1 MEKPLQP
8 SIRVRHA
15 RASDRDAIF
24 ALAKDFAT
32 SFTVSR
38 IAFEVNFPRLVGRD
52 DVACLVV
59 EDEGGVH
66 GYCLAFDHPTFY
78 ANGRVTH
85 VEEVAVHV
93 DHRGKG
99 LGRMLMA
106 AVEIWA
112 LGRSSKVAGVATRR
126 AAAFYRALKYEQ
138 SATYFRK
145 VLQQV

>member
-1 MEKPLQP
+1 MQP

-15 RASDRDAIF
+15 RAADADAIF
-24 ALAKDFAT
+24 ELAKDLAT
-32 SFTVSR
+32 SFTISR
-38 IAFEVNFPRLVGRD
+38 SAFASNFPRLIGRD

-59 EDEGGVH
+59 EDKESVL

-85 VEEVAVHV
+85 VEEIAVHV
-93 DHRGKG
+93 DHRRKG

-112 LGRSSKVAGVATRR
+112 LGRSSRVAGLATRR
-126 AAAFYRALKYEQ
+126 AAAFYRALKYEE

-145 VLQQV
+145 VLQEI

>member
-1 MEKPLQP
+1 MQP

-15 RASDRDAIF
+15 RAADRDAIF
-24 ALAKDFAT
+24 ALAKDLAT

-38 IAFEVNFPRLVGRD
+38 AAFEANFPRLIGRD

-59 EDEGGVH
+59 EDKEVVL

-93 DHRGKG
+93 DHRRKG

-106 AVEIWA
+106 AIEIWA
-112 LGRSSKVAGVATRR
+112 LGRSSKVAGLATRR
-126 AAAFYRALKYEQ
+126 ASAFYRALKYEEA
-138 SATYFRK
+138 ATYFRK
-145 VLQQV
+145 TLQQI